1 MEGLLKELPLHH
13 GLAQLFEQLGTGRFW
28 RSLALQLQRIV
39 PCDNALAVCFYAQQA
54 PLILEECSFETVLLA
69 SPMPLYCQ
77 GLYLL
82 DPFYQLSCEPFR
94 DGLHHLLDIA
104 PDQFRHS
111 TYYLDYHC
119 KEVGQDEVQF
129 LLRLDDKQV
138 LSLSL
143 GCDRAYTAAELGK
156 LRVVQ
161 DWVLAAMQRHW
172 QLQATPQVTPRA
184 GLSDQLAPMLEQF
197 GRDCLSEREAEIARL
212 TLRGLSS
219 KAIAQ
224 QLAISPETVKVH
236 RRNMYSKLGVANHS
250 ELFNRF
256 IQQLSQPG

>member
-13 GLAQLFEQLGTGRFW
+13 GLALLFEQLGSSRFW

-39 PCDNALAVCFYAQQA
+39 PCDNALAVCFHAQQA
-54 PLILEECSFETVLLA
+54 PLILEECSFGTTLA

-82 DPFYQLSCEPFR
+82 DPFYQLACEPFA
-94 DGLHHLLDIA
+94 DGLHHLPDIA
-104 PDQFRHS
+104 PDQFRQS
-111 TYYLDYHC
+111 TYYLDYHSQ
-119 KEVGQDEVQF
+119 EVGQDEVQY
-129 LLRLDDKQV
+129 LLRLNDSQV

-143 GCDRAYTAAELGK
+143 GGSRAFTPAELGR

-161 DWVLAAMQRHW
+161 DWVLAAMKRHW
-172 QLQATPQVTPRA
+172 QLQATAPASPRT
-184 GLSDQLAPMLEQF
+184 GLADQLAPMLEQF

-236 RRNMYSKLGVANHS
+236 RRNMYAKLGVANHS

-256 IQQLSQPG
+256 ISQLSQAG